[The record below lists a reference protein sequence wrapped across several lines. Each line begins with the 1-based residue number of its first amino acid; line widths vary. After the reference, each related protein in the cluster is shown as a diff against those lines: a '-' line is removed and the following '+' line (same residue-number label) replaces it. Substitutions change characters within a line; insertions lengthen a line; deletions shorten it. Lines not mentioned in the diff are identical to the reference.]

1 MSDTTSLDNSYDTT
15 SLDNSYDTIDLDDL
29 DSSSDSEIGALN
41 NVPRRMWPSTPP
53 SEPTPLEKSL
63 KKLEARVVHL
73 EQNVFESEGGRRR
86 NRVTRTRRSKKHK
99 RKSTRRR
106 KNAF

>member
-1 MSDTTSLDNSYDTT
+1 
-15 SLDNSYDTIDLDDL
+15 LDNSYDTIDLD
-29 DSSSDSEIGALN
+29 SSSSGSEIGALN
-41 NVPRRMWPSTPP
+41 DIPRRIWPSTLP

-63 KKLEARVVHL
+63 KRLEARVVHL
-73 EQNVFESEGGRRR
+73 EQKVFQSEGGRRR
-86 NRVTRTRRSKKHK
+86 NRVTRRSEKHK